1 MSKALVLFCG
11 DECNETSQFVEMMD
25 KFFDALNVHNYS
37 HGSRALKPF
46 Q

>member
-25 KFFDALNVHNYS
+25 KFFDALMCITTAM
-37 HGSRALKPF
+37 GLEP
-46 Q
+46 